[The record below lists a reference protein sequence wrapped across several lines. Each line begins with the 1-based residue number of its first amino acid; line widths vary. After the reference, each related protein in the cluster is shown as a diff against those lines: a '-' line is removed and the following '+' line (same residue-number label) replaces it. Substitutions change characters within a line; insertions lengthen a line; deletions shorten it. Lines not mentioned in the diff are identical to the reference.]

1 MHAYTWRK
9 NGIGKEAI
17 VLQWAIRIASW
28 DFKQEEEEEE
38 EEEEEGGGEE
48 EETNILAVCRLSGSV
63 LLRCFLASLGVLSI
77 MKTLEDEW

>member
-1 MHAYTWRK
+1 LPQIFPEAAGEKKSYTS
-9 NGIGKEAI
+9 
-17 VLQWAIRIASW
+17 L
-28 DFKQEEEEEE
+28 
-38 EEEEEGGGEE
+38 GGGEE